1 MTCHEALR
9 RSSRAAGATRGDAE
23 LRQHLRTCRVCSS
36 TFEEQATISYV
47 LRTDSGVRV
56 PSDFATRVLARIEHP
71 ACLLERM
78 DWKPWTL
85 RLAPVAAGLLLF
97 ARLSVQQTPAF
108 SLETLM
114 DHWMDVRGQVPATG
128 LFWRGALG
136 RDPLRSRYSTAIR
149 RPRWA
154 TTSHAPMT
162 NRPRLWFVLFS
173 TVVFTSG
180 VATGLLLSGP
190 IEPPAFARLGGPPPF
205 FGAWR
210 RNRAPTAIVD
220 RMVEDLQ
227 LSGDQRQL
235 LLRLFEERR
244 SRLVEF
250 QQDVRARFDQEHE
263 SLRASIQR
271 ILTPAQFER
280 FESELRKRRPPPL
293 PPE

>member
-1 MTCHEALR
+1 
-9 RSSRAAGATRGDAE
+9 
-23 LRQHLRTCRVCSS
+23 
-36 TFEEQATISYV
+36 
-47 LRTDSGVRV
+47 
-56 PSDFATRVLARIEHP
+56 
-71 ACLLERM
+71 
-78 DWKPWTL
+78 
-85 RLAPVAAGLLLF
+85 
-97 ARLSVQQTPAF
+97 
-108 SLETLM
+108 
-114 DHWMDVRGQVPATG
+114 
-128 LFWRGALG
+128 
-136 RDPLRSRYSTAIR
+136 
-149 RPRWA
+149 
-154 TTSHAPMT
+154 MT

-173 TVVFTSG
+173 AVVFTSG

-205 FGAWR
+205 FGPWR
-210 RNRAPTAIVD
+210 RDRAPTAIVD

-227 LSGDQRQL
+227 LSGDQRQR

-280 FESELRKRRPPPL
+280 FESKLRKRRPPPL